1 MLFRSSIASGLNSFY
16 NSGVAV
22 SNIFRG
28 EDNQVDQNDTGKWIS
43 SYDDDLGKYYDENKG
58 AADLTGFIAT
68 SLIPGLGA
76 VKGLNA
82 GQAALR
88 AAAAGEIGSNLRL
101 ATNLLAPT
109 METFVKRE
117 AADLAAKSS
126 TFSFMHANSLKALG
140 SGIQQGVLE
149 SVAFETAVAATMFK
163 SPILE
168 DMDVGDI
175 VKNIAVGTL
184 LGGGIGV
191 IGGAAGTYFGVKK
204 LLQNADARQV
214 GITTSNQL
222 TSSARE
228 TFTSDKIV
236 AAAADKQLLTQEIR
250 SEERR

>member
-1 MLFRSSIASGLNSFY
+1 MNFDEAPSYLQAADAHNIASDNTSVFEDIGNSIGNAPSFLAVSIASGLNSFY

-117 AADLAAKSS
+117 AADLA
-126 TFSFMHANSLKALG
+126 
-140 SGIQQGVLE
+140 E
-149 SVAFETAVAATMFK
+149 
-163 SPILE
+163 
-168 DMDVGDI
+168 
-175 VKNIAVGTL
+175 
-184 LGGGIGV
+184 IGRAHV
-191 IGGAAGTYFGVKK
+191 
-204 LLQNADARQV
+204 
-214 GITTSNQL
+214 
-222 TSSARE
+222 
-228 TFTSDKIV
+228 
-236 AAAADKQLLTQEIR
+236 
-250 SEERR
+250 